1 MTTLT
6 PTNLPR
12 LLFVVPD
19 AVFMPCTQLRGK
31 GFVGI
36 QTGSDYEFLTYLISD
51 LYHAGVDV
59 HMVQPDLRRVMAA
72 GAAHPCGGVCADLPA
87 SRVHLARDRVFYYA
101 NEPVANPDWL
111 NLRIAIA
118 FQREVLYRW
127 IPEIEPD
134 LVQCHDWMCGLIPAA
149 VGTLNLPC
157 ILSLGRMQSQC
168 VPLWLAE
175 DMGLDVEQFWD
186 RLYYRYMPGDYAQTR
201 QANCADLL
209 LSGINAATMINT
221 VSTGFLQ
228 ELISSHSGDATP
240 QLRQLLRAKISTQ
253 RMICIHANEFGTDNY
268 IALYEKT
275 LNRALSSGE
284 DDGAIM
290 IGRDLAFV

>member
-1 MTTLT
+1 MTKFATT
-6 PTNLPR
+6 HSSR

-19 AVFMPCTQLRGK
+19 AVFMPCTQHRGE

-36 QTGSDYEFLTYLISD
+36 QTGSDYEFLAYLISD

-59 HMVQPDLRRVMAA
+59 HMVQPDFRRVMAS
-72 GAAHPCGGVCADLPA
+72 GVFHPCGGVCADLPA
-87 SRVHLARDRVFYYA
+87 SRVHLARDRVFFYA
-101 NEPVANPDWL
+101 NEPVDNPDWL

-149 VGTLNLPC
+149 AGTLNLPC
-157 ILSLGRMQSQC
+157 IFSLKRMQSQC
-168 VPLWLAE
+168 MPLWLAE
-175 DMGLDVEQFWD
+175 DIGLDVAPFWD
-186 RLYYRYMPGDYAQTR
+186 CLYYRYMPGDYAQTR

-209 LSGINAATMINT
+209 LSGINAASMINA
-221 VSTGFLQ
+221 VSTDFLQ
-228 ELISSHSGDATP
+228 ELILSHSGEAKT
-240 QLRQLLRAKISTQ
+240 QLHQLLRAKIRTQ
-253 RMICIHANEFGTDNY
+253 QLIRIHEKEFGTDNY
-268 IALYEKT
+268 IELYEKT
-275 LNRALSSGE
+275 LDRSLSREE
-284 DDGAIM
+284 DRGTAI

>member
-1 MTTLT
+1 
-6 PTNLPR
+6 
-12 LLFVVPD
+12 
-19 AVFMPCTQLRGK
+19 MPCTQQRRDK
-31 GFVGI
+31 GVVGI
-36 QTGSDYEFLTYLISD
+36 QSGRDYEFLTYLISD

-59 HMVQPDLRRVMAA
+59 HIVQPDLRRVMAA

-87 SRVHLARDRVFYYA
+87 SRVHLARDRIFYYA
-101 NEPVANPDWL
+101 EEPLDNPDWL

-149 VGTLNLPC
+149 AGTLNLPC
-157 ILSLGRMQSQC
+157 IFSLKRMQSQC
-168 VPLWLAE
+168 MPLWLAE
-175 DMGLDVEQFWD
+175 DIGLDIAPFWD
-186 RLYYRYMPGDYAQTR
+186 RLYYRYMPGDYVQTR

-209 LSGINAATMINT
+209 LSGINAATMINA
-221 VSTGFLQ
+221 VSTDFIQ
-228 ELISSHSGDATP
+228 ELILSPGGEANI
-240 QLRQLLRAKISTQ
+240 QLRRLLRAKIRTQ
-253 RMICIHANEFGTDNY
+253 RMICIHEKEFGTDNY

-275 LNRALSSGE
+275 LNRALWREEEG
-284 DDGAIM
+284 GAII

>member
-1 MTTLT
+1 MTTLAT
-6 PTNLPR
+6 THLAR

-19 AVFMPCTQLRGK
+19 AVFMPCIQRRDK

-36 QTGSDYEFLTYLISD
+36 QTGRDYEFLSYLISD

-59 HMVQPDLRRVMAA
+59 HIVQPDLRRVMAA
-72 GAAHPCGGVCADLPA
+72 GATHPCGGVCAGLPA

-101 NEPVANPDWL
+101 NEPADNPEWL

-149 VGTLNLPC
+149 AGTLNLPC
-157 ILSLGRMQSQC
+157 IFSLKRMQSQC
-168 VPLWLAE
+168 MPLWLAE
-175 DMGLDVEQFWD
+175 DIGLDVAPFWD
-186 RLYYRYMPGDYAQTR
+186 RLYYRDMPGDYAQTR

-209 LSGINAATMINT
+209 LSGINAASMINA
-221 VSTGFLQ
+221 VSTDSLR
-228 ELISSHSGDATP
+228 ELILSHSGEAKT
-240 QLRQLLRAKISTQ
+240 QLHQLLRAKIRTQ
-253 RMICIHANEFGTDNY
+253 QLIRIHEKEFGTDNY
-268 IALYEKT
+268 IALYEKAII
-275 LNRALSSGE
+275 RSLSSEEG
-284 DDGAIM
+284 GGVKT
-290 IGRDLAFV
+290 IGRNLAFI